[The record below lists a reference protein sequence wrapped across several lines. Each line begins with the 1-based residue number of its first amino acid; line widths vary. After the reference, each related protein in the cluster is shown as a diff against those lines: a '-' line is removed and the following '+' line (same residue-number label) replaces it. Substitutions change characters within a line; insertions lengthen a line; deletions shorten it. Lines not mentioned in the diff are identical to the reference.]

1 VTNLEGQCTTE
12 TGWTPLRVRTL
23 LLTGCVAAL
32 FLVLIGRL
40 VYLQIVLHDDLLKL
54 AERQHS
60 KSIVLRATRG
70 PILDRHHQPLAIS
83 SAVESVYA
91 LPSRLDDAHR
101 LAMDLAPI
109 LQERQEEI
117 EKRLR
122 SERPFVWLRRKLSP
136 ALAQSI
142 RSLRSPAVGFVPESL
157 RFYPN
162 RELAAQV
169 LGFEGVDG
177 RGLEGI
183 ELAHDLLL
191 AGEAGL
197 ALVERDARGR
207 DVTAQPL
214 LLKAPTE
221 GQGLVL
227 TIDATVQYMAER
239 ELEAAWRRTR
249 AKSAIAVAMAPS
261 SGEVLALA
269 VRPTYNP
276 NNVATAASEELRNRA
291 VTDPFEPGSTFKAI
305 LAAAALEEGV
315 VRPTDSIY
323 AEQGAIT
330 VANRVIHDWK
340 PYGWLTFSEVLQHS
354 SNVGAIKVGL
364 SLGRDRYFRYMS
376 GFGFGS
382 PTGIG
387 LPGESRGQ
395 LRPPSRWSGLSLATM
410 SIGQEISVTAIQMVS
425 AFAALAN
432 NGKLM
437 QPLITRAVIDREGRE
452 VRRTEP
458 HIVRQVVSERTAQIL
473 TQILT
478 QVVDEGTGRNAAV
491 SGYPVAG
498 KTGTAQKLDSNTNR
512 YSRAPGVLS
521 FVGFTPSDDPKL
533 ALLVLLDEPQGVQW
547 GSEAAAPIFAAI
559 SQQVLTYLNV
569 PPKGV
574 APVAIVRSGAA
585 GSVRWPADQAARD
598 EPDGRSVMPPLV
610 GRSLRQAIEALA
622 AYDVT
627 VEVRGRGIVTAQLPL
642 PGSALLPGAVCRL
655 TAAPPTNRQNG
666 S

>member
-1 VTNLEGQCTTE
+1 
-12 TGWTPLRVRTL
+12 

-32 FLVLIGRL
+32 FLILIGRL
-40 VYLQIVLHDDLLKL
+40 IYLQIVLHDDFFKL

-70 PILDRHHQPLAIS
+70 PILDRLRQPLAIS
-83 SAVESVYA
+83 SAVESAYA
-91 LPSRLDDAHR
+91 LPARIHDPHG
-101 LAMDLAPI
+101 LAVALAPI
-109 LQERQEEI
+109 LQERGEEI

-122 SERPFVWLRRKLSP
+122 SDRPFVWLRRKLPP

-142 RSLRSPAVGFVPESL
+142 RSLRSPALGFVPESL

-162 RELAAQV
+162 RELAAHV
-169 LGFEGVDG
+169 LGFEGLDG
-177 RGLEGI
+177 KGLEGI
-183 ELAHDLLL
+183 ELVHDALL

-197 ALVERDARGR
+197 ALVERDAKGR

-227 TIDATVQYMAER
+227 TIDATVQYMVEK
-239 ELEAAWRRTR
+239 ELDTAWRRTR
-249 AKSAIAVAMAPS
+249 AKSAIAIAVAPGT
-261 SGEVLALA
+261 GEVLALA
-269 VRPTYNP
+269 VRPTFNP
-276 NNVATAASEELRNRA
+276 NNVATATSEEWRNRA

-330 VANRVIHDWK
+330 VANQVIHDWK
-340 PYGWLTFSEVLQHS
+340 PYGWLTFSDVLQHS

-364 SLGRDRYFRYMS
+364 SLGRDRYFRYIMN
-376 GFGFGS
+376 FGFGT

-395 LRPPSRWSGLSLATM
+395 LRQPSRWSGLSLATM
-410 SIGQEISVTAIQMVS
+410 SIGQELSVTAVQMVS

-432 NGKLM
+432 SGKLM
-437 QPLITRAVIDREGRE
+437 QPRIVRAVIDREGRE
-452 VRRTEP
+452 LRRVEP
-458 HIVRQVVSERTAQIL
+458 NVVRQVVSEKTAQTL

-478 QVVDEGTGRNAAV
+478 RVVDEGTGRKAAV
-491 SGYPVAG
+491 PGYSVAG
-498 KTGTAQKLDSNTNR
+498 KTGTAQKLDSNTSR

-533 ALLVLLDEPQGVQW
+533 TLLVLLDEPQGVQW

-569 PPKGV
+569 PPRGV
-574 APVAIVRSGAA
+574 APVAIVRSGAT
-585 GSVRWPADQAARD
+585 GSVSRPAGRPQLD
-598 EPDGRSVMPPLV
+598 EPDGRFTMPPLV

-627 VEVRGRGIVTAQLPL
+627 VELRGRGIVTAQLPL

-655 TAAPPTNRQNG
+655 TASPPANHSNG